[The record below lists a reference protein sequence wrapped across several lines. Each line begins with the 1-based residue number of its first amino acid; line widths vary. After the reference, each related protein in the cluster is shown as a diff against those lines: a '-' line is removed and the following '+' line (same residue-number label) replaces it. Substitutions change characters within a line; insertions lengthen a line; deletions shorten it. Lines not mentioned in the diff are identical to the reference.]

1 MGRNAGPYAGDRS
14 QRAGYP
20 VSYTHLDVY
29 KRQAQPYTV
38 DLYSHSVATLQRG
51 DAIYPLLDGSV
62 WVLKE
67 RYYDDQLGVVSE
79 AGKMDMWSV

>member
-1 MGRNAGPYAGDRS
+1 MCIRDR
-14 QRAGYP
+14 
-20 VSYTHLDVY
+20 
-29 KRQAQPYTV
+29 PYTV
-38 DLYSHSVATLQRG
+38 DLYSHSIATLQRG
-51 DAIYPLLDGSV
+51 DALYPLLDGSV